1 VTPQL
6 RRAGVLRT
14 RDAPTSPAGSAERP
28 QCSIP
33 CADPGRLADRPG
45 QPNRLRG
52 PLRGYICLGY
62 SARSQLPFTEDQ
74 LQQISQ
80 RWSSTT
86 RLRV

>member
-1 VTPQL
+1 M
-6 RRAGVLRT
+6 
-14 RDAPTSPAGSAERP
+14 
-28 QCSIP
+28 
-33 CADPGRLADRPG
+33 
-45 QPNRLRG
+45 
-52 PLRGYICLGY
+52 RGYICLGY